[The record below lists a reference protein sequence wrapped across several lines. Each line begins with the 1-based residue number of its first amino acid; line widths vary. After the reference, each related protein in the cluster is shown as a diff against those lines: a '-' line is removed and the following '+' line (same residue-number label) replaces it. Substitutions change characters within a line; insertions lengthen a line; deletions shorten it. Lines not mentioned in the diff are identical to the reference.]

1 MICVGG
7 SGDFPLRSRRFPQ
20 TRRKGP
26 VTITGHGEST
36 LWRFVS
42 RSQPIPSA
50 AVATM
55 SARGRVSAGRR
66 TVKRA
71 AARGLSVAISPDLR
85 QTAAQTSGRR
95 MRPISLPS
103 LVKHRNTLTVWAM
116 RGRARAREALGA
128 DHLDDAGEHRGAGG
142 RLRGDC
148 ENAFD
153 ELKTRAPSGDLALGV
168 ECGEAVCNWVGWS
181 RPA

>member
-1 MICVGG
+1 MPPLGG
-7 SGDFPLRSRRFPQ
+7 CRLRYHRTSAKPPQ
-20 TRRKGP
+20 S
-26 VTITGHGEST
+26 TGADLGQADATDQLALLGE
-36 LWRFVS
+36 
-42 RSQPIPSA
+42 
-50 AVATM
+50 
-55 SARGRVSAGRR
+55 
-66 TVKRA
+66 
-71 AARGLSVAISPDLR
+71 
-85 QTAAQTSGRR
+85 AQEHTYR
-95 MRPISLPS
+95 L
-103 LVKHRNTLTVWAM
+103 AM